1 MLWRGGLAALPGFR
15 YSSGVIADAERQLP
29 MLAALA
35 SAPTVRT
42 HCARADDATL
52 KRRIATLMTT
62 KRRKQPAGKS
72 ANSGSPQPAKS
83 KQPAGKTA
91 NSGGQQPTKSK
102 KPTFVSRYIGIDSH
116 LTERNGAGGL
126 VFTMAAERPVGRKL
140 AEDISRQCVQLDAE
154 GYDVISIFPLTSG
167 RSAKA
172 AVETE
177 RNSHG
182 NGLAYTRSWEVE
194 DGNDYWGNPRTKRVD
209 TRHID
214 TGVGY
219 SVTDGVVITA
229 KLRK

>member
-1 MLWRGGLAALPGFR
+1 MESDCRGYCL
-15 YSSGVIADAERQLP
+15 
-29 MLAALA
+29 
-35 SAPTVRT
+35 
-42 HCARADDATL
+42 RADDTKIFKEDRHSDDCHMTSP
-52 KRRIATLMTT
+52 KR
-62 KRRKQPAGKS
+62 KKSAGKGTNNS
-72 ANSGSPQPAKS
+72 A
-83 KQPAGKTA
+83 
-91 NSGGQQPTKSK
+91 QQPEKAK
-102 KPTFVSRYIGIDSH
+102 KPAFVSRYIGIDSH

-126 VFTMAAERPVGRKL
+126 VFGMAAERPAGRKL
-140 AEDISRQCVQLDAE
+140 AEDISRCCIQLDAE

-177 RNSHG
+177 SNLYGG
-182 NGLAYTRSWEVE
+182 NGTYTRRWEVQE
-194 DGNDYWGNPRTKRVD
+194 NDHWGNPRTVYVD